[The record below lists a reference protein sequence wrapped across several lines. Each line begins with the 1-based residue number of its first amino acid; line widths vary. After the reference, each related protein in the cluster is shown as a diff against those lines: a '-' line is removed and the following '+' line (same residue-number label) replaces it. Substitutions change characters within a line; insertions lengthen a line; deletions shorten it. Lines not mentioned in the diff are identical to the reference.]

1 MLVGTYRVTDRKCVK
16 KINRRVLIAT
26 SLMALG
32 CFASGCATAT
42 HRYADGE
49 TRQTV
54 SGFAEE
60 DINDTVSRA
69 CQSVCGQDRIKLR
82 AGTNRAVLIV
92 EDVRNDTLSRGRDA
106 GALAEAMGQSLREA
120 LTNGGKVV
128 VFNKEAAQYATV
140 KVTPQYIL
148 RGRLS
153 QRNMRQDNGDQQVE
167 YNLNLTLIDLQTGL
181 EFWQKRIHVG
191 KLADAANVM

>member
-1 MLVGTYRVTDRKCVK
+1 MH
-16 KINRRVLIAT
+16 KIVRCTLTAVALAALAT
-26 SLMALG
+26 G
-32 CFASGCATAT
+32 FAGCATTT
-42 HRYADGE
+42 HRYAAGE

-54 SGFAEE
+54 AGFSEE

-69 CQSVCGQDRIKLR
+69 IQSVCSQDRIKLQ
-82 AGTNRAVLIV
+82 AGANRAVMIV

-106 GALAEAMGQSLREA
+106 GALAEALGQSLREG

-128 VFNKEAAQYATV
+128 VYNKEAAQYATV
-140 KVTPQYIL
+140 KVDPQYIL
-148 RGRLS
+148 RGRLT
-153 QRNMRQDNGDQQVE
+153 QRNLRQDNGDLQVE

-181 EFWQKRIHVG
+181 EFWQKRVHVG